1 MKKNIQKLLVVSL
14 SVMFGF
20 VMAACD
26 GNNSSNSN
34 SSDPVTDSSTPV
46 HTHEFTSSVTKEA
59 TCTEKGEMTF
69 TCKCGEGTYTE
80 EISMKPHTLSHH
92 AAVEKACDA
101 AGSVEH
107 WTCEDCQAYFLDEAG
122 TQPTTAEQVVVAASH
137 GTLVHH
143 AAVAATCDTDGNVEH
158 WTCEDCQAYFLDEAG
173 TQPTTAEQVV
183 VAASHGTLVHHAAV
197 SKTCDT
203 AGSVEHWTCEDCHD
217 YFLDEAGTQETTAEQ
232 VVVAASH
239 GTLVHHEAQAPTCIA
254 TGKEEH
260 WTCEDCQAYF
270 LDEAGTQETT
280 VEQVT
285 IATIPHSM
293 GEYYVAFVE
302 DGFATLKK
310 DCANC
315 NHFEAID
322 VAAPT
327 VYRDQIADEAA
338 LATYFTVNRENGYG
352 YTFEWV
358 DGALRNTNSEV
369 KSSNA
374 EISLTALVDG
384 VFTFDVAVWSES
396 NYDFLVINQ
405 VSAATSFSSQVYTS
419 KVSGMNNQEIT
430 KTITIEVKAGDVITF
445 NKKSDSSG
453 FYGPDGD
460 KDYAKIK
467 NISFTSPTVPAN
479 AEYSVIT
486 FDSNGGNEVSPVA
499 WYKNQMVEQLP
510 IPTKEG
516 HIFKGWVVGEENVG
530 TSYAPAANTHMVASW
545 ATAYQVTFVLNNG
558 QENVVITVEEN
569 TVASI
574 QYPEKDGFIFAG
586 WFIDEACT
594 VEYSD
599 ANIIENTTIYA
610 KWEDIPDYVGTYAG
624 VEVWG
629 STSGDDGNLS
639 GNKKLTISEEFAM
652 SGAISGTI
660 DTLSYDETT
669 GHLTYNYSGS
679 NYVMMYVEQGQY
691 KFVVANYSKST
702 TDPINGTDFYVF
714 VRGASTT
721 TGSAANQYVW
731 DEGKQR
737 VFSVLVDE
745 TTIVFYINSTTNE
758 FYGNVTVTALDGT
771 VIEPKFDAINAATSL
786 KITDASGVVVKEF
799 AKDGKE
805 FVALDGKQ
813 GTYTGSLGSVTLDG
827 AGNATVDGATT
838 TYVVAG
844 EKVEIVVGG
853 KTTTI
858 TITGETYAVT
868 TDGTEGTY
876 TGEYG
881 TFVSNGDGTATIGGT
896 TVTYIKSGNRVTYVV
911 EEASTTITLNE
922 DGTYSGKAPFAGLTF
937 TGTFYNEWDEYNS
950 SMRIVFEDGA
960 DIAGT
965 LYSGSGTTYYFNF
978 TGEYEG
984 NTLVLTITKAIDSG
998 AKGKT
1003 ITLTLEGNTL
1013 TVVNSTITNS
1023 AYSFDNNGSVS
1034 CPEM

>member
-1 MKKNIQKLLVVSL
+1 MKKNIKKLLVVSL

-80 EISMKPHTLSHH
+80 EIPMKPHTLSHH
-92 AAVEKACDA
+92 AAVSKTCDA

-143 AAVAATCDTDGNVEH
+143 AAV
-158 WTCEDCQAYFLDEAG
+158 EA
-173 TQPTTAEQVV
+173 
-183 VAASHGTLVHHAAV
+183 
-197 SKTCDT
+197 TCDT
-203 AGSVEHWTCEDCHD
+203 AGSVEHWTCEDCQA
-217 YFLDEAGTQETTAEQ
+217 YFLDAAGTQETTAEQ

-239 GTLVHHEAQAPTCIA
+239 GTLVHHEAQAATCVA
-254 TGKEEH
+254 TGNVEH
-260 WTCEDCQAYF
+260 WTCEDCHDYF
-270 LDEAGTQETT
+270 LDAAGTQETT
-280 VEQVT
+280 AEQVT

-327 VYRDQIADEAA
+327 VYRDQITDEAA
-338 LATYFTVNRENGYG
+338 LAAYFTVNRENGYG

-369 KSSNA
+369 ISSNA

-610 KWEDIPDYVGTYAG
+610 KWEDIPDYVGSYAG

-629 STSGDDGNLS
+629 SSAGAKGSLS
-639 GNKKLTISEEFAM
+639 ANKKLTISEEFAM
-652 SGAISGTI
+652 SGGAISGTI

-691 KFVVANYSKST
+691 KFVVANYSKSE
-702 TDPINGTDFYVF
+702 TDPINGSDFYVF

-721 TGSAANQYVW
+721 SGSSDNQYVW

-745 TTIVFYINSTTNE
+745 TTMVFYINSTTNE
-758 FYGNVTVTALDGT
+758 FYGNVAISTLDGT
-771 VIEPKFDAINAATSL
+771 AIEPNYDAVNAATSL

-813 GTYTGSLGSVTLDG
+813 GTYTGSLGSVVLDG
-827 AGNATVDGATT
+827 AGNATVDGAAT
-838 TYVVAG
+838 TYVIAG

-881 TFVSNGDGTATIGGT
+881 TFVSNGDGTATIDGA

-911 EEASTTITLNE
+911 EETSTTITLNE

-937 TGTFYNEWDEYNS
+937 TGTFYNEWDEYNTTL
-950 SMRIVFEDGA
+950 RIVFEDGA
-960 DIAGT
+960 DIVGT

-1023 AYSFDNNGSVS
+1023 AYSFDNNGSAS